1 MGIADDIAMAVK
13 ATPPYG
19 GIDERVAFKVARNEL
34 GHLRFHGSDALA
46 NASRAV
52 ALCYLDRYST
62 YPEIVKAVTEVA
74 FKQLAE
80 LELGGSSLPA
90 RLSPNFVLG
99 RALAAAA
106 RDHAEADLDLV
117 RDDFDERA
125 TMCLEDV
132 IRADLR
138 ITLPHDKSPLGPA
151 RMAGVDMGRKIR
163 STQGITPKQVKDILR
178 ERLDDEDDRK
188 MLKSLTYEDFEA
200 LARELMESYG
210 GIEFDCEDA
219 SDLADRARELV
230 EEREASDVT
239 EAIDQDAPE
248 AFTHEGIEK

>member
-19 GIDERVAFKVARNEL
+19 DIDEGVVFKVARNEL
-34 GHLRFHGSDALA
+34 GHLHFHGSDALA

-62 YPEIVKAVTEVA
+62 YPEIIKAVTEVA

-80 LELGGSSLPA
+80 LELGGSSLPS

-125 TMCLEDV
+125 TMGLDDV

-138 ITLPHDKSPLGPA
+138 ITLPHDKSPVDAA
-151 RMAGVDMGRKIR
+151 RMAGVDMERKLR
-163 STQGITPKQVKDILR
+163 SAQWITPDEVKRLLVWSDR
-178 ERLDDEDDRK
+178 VDVERL
-188 MLKSLTYEDFEA
+188 TFEDFDT
-200 LARELMESYG
+200 LARELMESYE
-210 GIEFDCEDA
+210 GIEFDCNDA
-219 SDLADRARELV
+219 FDLAERAKDILEKRSCESQ
-230 EEREASDVT
+230 AT

-248 AFTHEGIEK
+248 SGTPDELEK